1 MISPISDMWV
11 ESKTRMA
18 DKHLKVFLIW
28 GLSVLYLKV
37 EIYDLELLTFVFEK
51 IVKISGDWKKDI

>member
-1 MISPISDMWV
+1 MWV

-28 GLSVLYLKV
+28 GLSGLYLKV

>member
-28 GLSVLYLKV
+28 GLSGLYLKV